1 MSRNSDLDLLDLSI
15 YNQSNKQYFYEYFRR
30 LGSERGGVGGIACVF
45 VEEIVLSK
53 LIWIGASGI
62 VVVSK
67 PRGKLEIFLFPLSTA
82 AFTPPKIRFSD
93 PLRLLK
99 PGLAQ

>member
-30 LGSERGGVGGIACVF
+30 LGSERDGGGGGGIACVF

-67 PRGKLEIFLFPLSTA
+67 PRGKLKNFLFPLFTA
-82 AFTPPKIRFSD
+82 AYIPPKIRFSD

-99 PGLAQ
+99 

>member
-1 MSRNSDLDLLDLSI
+1 
-15 YNQSNKQYFYEYFRR
+15 
-30 LGSERGGVGGIACVF
+30 VF

-53 LIWIGASGI
+53 LIWIGASGV

-67 PRGKLEIFLFPLSTA
+67 PRGKLKNFIFPLFTA
-82 AFTPPKIRFSD
+82 AYIPPKIRFSD

-99 PGLAQ
+99 